1 MHIIKLNA
9 IDSTNSYLR
18 QLSTKETV
26 KDFTVV
32 LANYQTSGRGQMGT
46 QWHSQ
51 HSKNLMISLFKDVSY
66 ISIEQHFFISI
77 VAALSILE
85 ALESFKLP
93 NLKVK
98 WPNDILSENKKV
110 GGILIEN
117 VIKKGK
123 LDASII
129 GFGIN
134 VNQTE
139 FYNLPQASSMRLLTG
154 RLYEL
159 EELLQAILSKFK
171 DYFKL
176 LKQKEFELLKNNYEK
191 HLFRKDKPSTFQ
203 NSEGQ
208 LFSGFIKGISNSG
221 NLQVMIENAI
231 IKEFDLKSITLMY

>member
-1 MHIIKLNA
+1 MRIIKLDA

-18 QLSTKETV
+18 QLSTAEAV

-32 LANYQTSGRGQMGT
+32 LANYQTGGRGQMGT

-51 HSKNLMISLFKDVSY
+51 DSKNLMVSVFKDVSC
-66 ISIEQHFFISI
+66 INIEQHFFISV

-98 WPNDILSENKKV
+98 WPNDILSENKKI

-139 FYNLPQASSMRLLTG
+139 FDDLPQASSIRLITG
-154 RLYEL
+154 RLFDL
-159 EELLQAILSKFK
+159 AELLQVILSKFK
-171 DYFKL
+171 DYFKML
-176 LKQKEFELLKNNYEK
+176 EHQQFEVLKACYERN
-191 HLFRKDKPSTFQ
+191 LFRKDKPSTFRNTQ
-203 NSEGQ
+203 GE
-208 LFSGFIKGISNSG
+208 LFSGIIKGISNAG
-221 NLQVMIENAI
+221 NLRVMIENAI
-231 IKEFDLKSITLMY
+231 IKEFDLKSITLLY